1 MEGSESNRQILNET
15 LNFMGKLCSED
26 SIVFIQDLLGYPMRR
41 ITAVF
46 WIFVNDPGMNSS
58 GKMWPH
64 WDATKRVFIFIRSL

>member
-1 MEGSESNRQILNET
+1 
-15 LNFMGKLCSED
+15 
-26 SIVFIQDLLGYPMRR
+26 MRR